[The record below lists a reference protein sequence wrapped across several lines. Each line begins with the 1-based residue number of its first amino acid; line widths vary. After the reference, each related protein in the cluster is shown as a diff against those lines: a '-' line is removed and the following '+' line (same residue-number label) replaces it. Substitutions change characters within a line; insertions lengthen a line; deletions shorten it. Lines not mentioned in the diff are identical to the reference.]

1 MITKKTK
8 EDSSPEEMVEI
19 THVFNAGR
27 ERVFRAWTDP
37 RQLVQWYAPDGCS
50 IRFKHIDVREGGS
63 FHSCV
68 QDPVHG
74 DCWCK
79 GTYLELKA
87 PERLVFTMVV
97 TNEQGEDLS
106 SEEAGMPAD
115 WPVLTEVTVTFTE
128 LGDKTQVVLQQTV
141 PAALAQQTG
150 ALPSWI
156 RMFNRLNQLL

>member
-1 MITKKTK
+1 MIAK
-8 EDSSPEEMVEI
+8 EPKENSSEMVAL
-19 THVFNAGR
+19 THVFDAGW
-27 ERVFRAWTDP
+27 ERVFSAWTDP
-37 RQLVQWYAPDGCS
+37 EQLVRWYAPDGCS
-50 IRFKHIDVREGGS
+50 IRFKSIDVREGGS

-97 TNEQGEDLS
+97 TNEQGDDLS
-106 SEEAGMPAD
+106 PEEAGMPAD
-115 WPVLTEVTVTFTE
+115 WPVLTKVTVTFTS
-128 LGDKTQVVLQQTV
+128 LGNKTEILLQQTV
-141 PAALAQQTG
+141 PAALARQTG